1 LTNRAA
7 AIAAA
12 FTAACRD
19 EIDAPK
25 PGNVHRY
32 AAGHGMT
39 ADMFIRSAEA
49 AAEPLCRSGTT
60 VGARILAAVE
70 ATFATAGT
78 NTNLGIILLCAPLA
92 AACEAPS
99 RDDLRVALARL
110 DVADA
115 ELAFRAIV
123 RANPA
128 GLGRSARHDVAHPP
142 SVGLR
147 DAMAEAAGRDR
158 IARQYVTDFADIF
171 EVGEPALVAALARMS
186 PRWATVAVY
195 LAFLAEFPDSHIA
208 RKHGAAV
215 AEDTTTR
222 RRRMTCSPIFLRG
235 TPPSRRTPSILE
247 PAPTSRSRHC
257 SRIDFAPSCRRN
269 RIVIDFQV
277 RKKLPPLSG

>member
-215 AEDTTTR
+215 AEDTTRAARDFR
-222 RRRMTCSPIFLRG
+222 RRLRDA
-235 TPPSRRTPSILE
+235 TPPDDLLADLLAWDAALKAHAINPGTSADLTVATLFAHRLRTI
-247 PAPTSRSRHC
+247 
-257 SRIDFAPSCRRN
+257 
-269 RIVIDFQV
+269 
-277 RKKLPPLSG
+277 LPPQSNSD